1 MQLSPHFSLAEFTSS
16 AKAQALGLDNLLP
29 ADLMASAMRTAD
41 MLERIRAYLGGLAGR
56 EIPILLSSGYR
67 CLQLNRALGSKDT
80 GDHTRALAA
89 DWSAPAFGTPY
100 QICRALSPQILALGI
115 GQLIYE
121 RPRPGSAWVH
131 TSTRTP
137 DRPSNRVITIGPAGA
152 ELGIQQ
158 GEG

>member
-1 MQLSPHFSLAEFTSS
+1 MQLSPHFTLAEFTAS

-41 MLERIRAYLGGLAGR
+41 MLERIRAYLGSLAGR

-67 CLQLNRALGSKDT
+67 CLQLNRAVGSKDT

-89 DWSAPAFGTPY
+89 DWAAPAFGGAY
-100 QICRALSPQILALGI
+100 EVCRALAPQILALGI

-121 RPRPGSAWVH
+121 RPRPGRAWVH
-131 TSTRTP
+131 TSTRP
-137 DRPSNRVITIGPAGA
+137 PERPSNRVITIGPAGPL
-152 ELGIQQ
+152 LGIQW
-158 GEG
+158 EG